1 MSVLAER
8 QSVTNTF
15 LSPAVCSAATR
26 LWPGA
31 KSVTVAS
38 CSASGAQ
45 TTVAMPPPST
55 SNARSRI
62 EGNSSATRFSVA
74 HRGSLY
80 KEWEGC
86 PAARRA
92 SSVASAAA
100 IPLAVAAAS
109 AGHRKGVTGTTA
121 HRRCNRQT
129 LATRPG
135 TRGASVRRHEVH
147 VLRWLTL
154 RAALPISAGRP
165 PHGSMMLPMGAR
177 KQRPARALRSRV
189 AGGPT
194 SHSRR
199 WFRAHQAG
207 RNPGCEGGKSRH
219 DANRH
224 PRRRRA
230 ARSRVIDLL
239 ACASC
244 PLGLEGSVNAASF
257 ALGLKNGAMMWT
269 ISRSSSIIRW
279 QGYRVSASRL
289 AESNFR
295 YTQLLLDGEPATSPE
310 LMLS

>member
-1 MSVLAER
+1 MATYILLASFTDQGIRKIKDSPKRADAFKDMAKKCGAAVKEVFWTLGEYDIVAVVEAPDDI
-8 QSVTNTF
+8 SITALG
-15 LSPAVCSAATR
+15 LS
-26 LWPGA
+26 
-31 KSVTVAS
+31 
-38 CSASGAQ
+38 SGAL
-45 TTVAMPPPST
+45 
-55 SNARSRI
+55 
-62 EGNSSATRFSVA
+62 GNIRT
-74 HRGSLY
+74 
-80 KEWEGC
+80 
-86 PAARRA
+86 
-92 SSVASAAA
+92 SVASAAA

-207 RNPGCEGGKSRH
+207 RNPGC
-219 DANRH
+219 DA
-224 PRRRRA
+224 
-230 ARSRVIDLL
+230 
-239 ACASC
+239 
-244 PLGLEGSVNAASF
+244 
-257 ALGLKNGAMMWT
+257 
-269 ISRSSSIIRW
+269 
-279 QGYRVSASRL
+279 
-289 AESNFR
+289 
-295 YTQLLLDGEPATSPE
+295 GE
-310 LMLS
+310 L